1 MRKLELGR
9 EIKEIMTEE
18 NIMKACLSEE
28 HREAL
33 ELFEKHGQTKDVKPV
48 EWRPWQ
54 KELLEFINNPT
65 DRRIIWVVGGEGN
78 EGKTFFIKKIGERY
92 GSHRVCRIGL
102 WVPTWYIFQDKVGD
116 VNVAEDIF
124 LFDIKKG
131 ICMERINYTLL
142 ENIVDGEANV
152 VREGNVKIVVF
163 TRPNVIMIFS
173 HEYPD
178 TEKLSSVRWMIFK
191 INSEMQ
197 LEDVTEAQLKK
208 EREEVENNNW

>member
-1 MRKLELGR
+1 M
-9 EIKEIMTEE
+9 
-18 NIMKACLSEE
+18 
-28 HREAL
+28 
-33 ELFEKHGQTKDVKPV
+33 
-48 EWRPWQ
+48 
-54 KELLEFINNPT
+54 
-65 DRRIIWVVGGEGN
+65 
-78 EGKTFFIKKIGERY
+78 
-92 GSHRVCRIGL
+92 
-102 WVPTWYIFQDKVGD
+102 GD

-131 ICMERINYTLL
+131 ICMKRINYTLL